1 VTTLRFDAGR
11 LLTCD
16 GASRTI
22 TGLALPYGVP
32 ASTFLGDFTFAAGA
46 VRYAADLRRVK
57 LLVGHDAGQPVG
69 YATQLSDDAGPP
81 AGLQSVFYVP
91 PGDAG
96 DAALADAAAGLR
108 DGLSVGLD
116 LDDATVAALME
127 WVPGDPPVAGS
138 GVLREVSL
146 CPLPAFDDARV
157 SSVAASRKESTMP
170 NALTATRPDDPA
182 TPDPDQPDPSPPDPD
197 QPPVPTVRAAGPVP
211 LRAAAPG
218 TPPPARRGQQRDG
231 REFTLARMGQIWAA
245 ANRDPA
251 EAALLTFALADVT
264 TANWATPPAYVSEL
278 AGIITI
284 GRPLVDAFGPQSL
297 PAKGQRYTYPSVVT
311 PPAPNLVVGEKVQI
325 PTGPIVIESID
336 VPVATIAWGN
346 DVSIQALE
354 RSDPEFLTAWFGL
367 CAEYF
372 AQREDVV
379 AYGSIAAASPPVPSA
394 DAATALL
401 DAVSRARAGRRPV
414 VGTATATTLPLNV
427 ADKIDR
433 IVEDPN
439 LPADTI
445 VAGSKSAFT
454 WREDSATP
462 GRLQAVNVSLLGY
475 DLGIYGFVAYEA
487 RYPESLAVGNVA
499 SAPLEADTG
508 QTEQTAPRRTPA
520 RG

>member
-1 VTTLRFDAGR
+1 
-11 LLTCD
+11 
-16 GASRTI
+16 
-22 TGLALPYGVP
+22 
-32 ASTFLGDFTFAAGA
+32 
-46 VRYAADLRRVK
+46 
-57 LLVGHDAGQPVG
+57 
-69 YATQLSDDAGPP
+69 
-81 AGLQSVFYVP
+81 
-91 PGDAG
+91 
-96 DAALADAAAGLR
+96 
-108 DGLSVGLD
+108 
-116 LDDATVAALME
+116 
-127 WVPGDPPVAGS
+127 
-138 GVLREVSL
+138 
-146 CPLPAFDDARV
+146 
-157 SSVAASRKESTMP
+157 
-170 NALTATRPDDPA
+170 
-182 TPDPDQPDPSPPDPD
+182 
-197 QPPVPTVRAAGPVP
+197 
-211 LRAAAPG
+211 
-218 TPPPARRGQQRDG
+218 
-231 REFTLARMGQIWAA
+231 
-245 ANRDPA
+245 
-251 EAALLTFALADVT
+251 
-264 TANWATPPAYVSEL
+264 VSEL

-414 VGTATATTLPLNV
+414 DVLVGSLGFRDAVVGTATATTLPLNV